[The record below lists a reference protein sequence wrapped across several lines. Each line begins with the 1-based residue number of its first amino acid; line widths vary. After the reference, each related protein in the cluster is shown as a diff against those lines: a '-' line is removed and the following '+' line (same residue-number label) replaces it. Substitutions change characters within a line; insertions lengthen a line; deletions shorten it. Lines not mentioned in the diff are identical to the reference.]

1 MSGAV
6 IMALK
11 PLENPQH
18 DLRQVASIYRNLSQD
33 AADQVVARALGE
45 LALSMA
51 TLAQRVAAHQL
62 SDLQRGLQRLDR
74 MAQNLGLKTLSVV
87 TQDLAICLN
96 LKDNTAFAAVWA
108 RLLRIADSALTL
120 DALAHDIKDF

>member
-1 MSGAV
+1 M
-6 IMALK
+6 
-11 PLENPQH
+11 
-18 DLRQVASIYRNLSQD
+18 
-33 AADQVVARALGE
+33 GE

-96 LKDNTAFAAVWA
+96 RKDNTAFAAVWA